1 MKINSLTL
9 ENFRQFYG
17 QSTINFST
25 DPIKKATLIIA
36 DNGAGK
42 TTIIES
48 LHWCL
53 YGNVK
58 GFKDKEVL
66 NKKLID
72 EAIEGSD
79 ISAQVILNFTHNNN
93 DYELKR
99 KIIKTKSTKQLRNAE
114 MILKLNSKDEFGS
127 TSIKSDEK
135 EIKRFID
142 NILNESI
149 FSYFFSKGEQIEELG
164 KNLNISNNKDF
175 TKAVKAILGLT
186 YYENAIKNL
195 NSISTE
201 YSNLSKDKDTSLEYK
216 RDVNNKQNNENRI
229 EELKA
234 NIETLENSIEEI
246 TETIKKY
253 NELQLSHASLKEK
266 FKRRNNLQIEQEN
279 INNRNPE
286 YVKRSTRLLTED
298 GFKLLTLR
306 CKDKIEEI
314 LKSQKNIDT
323 GIPGITEATFKHIF
337 EHNKC
342 LCGCDLT
349 VNKEALAYLESLVE
363 HYPPHSLGVTI
374 EQYKKNLID
383 FTNNVHLYEE
393 IDSEYKKYD
402 FDANRL
408 HIVKNDIKQIN
419 NEVKNHSDDEVKNI
433 ENRLREA
440 NSSLF
445 NTKNQI
451 TSSEKEIERLEKEN
465 EQLEINIQNHNS
477 SNEQATYY
485 QNLSTFTSK
494 IKDFIQQNLNMKE
507 KNIIEQLK
515 EEINRVFKSIFST
528 QYEIKIDNDYKISI
542 ESEDDSNL
550 EYSTSQEVILAFCF
564 IVSIMNVSYRQSKSK
579 DDALGG
585 DLDEKYP
592 LIMDAPSSSFDK
604 TRIKSFC
611 KLLPECLDQFIIL
624 SKDTDGEELKD
635 NLYEY
640 IGKEYI
646 FEKIDDV
653 TTTIK
658 EVSHG
663 SIME

>member
-17 QSTINFST
+17 QSIISFST
-25 DPIKKATLIIA
+25 DQNKKATLIIA

-72 EAIEGSD
+72 EAVDGSD
-79 ISAQVILNFTHNNN
+79 VFAQVILNFTHNNN
-93 DYELKR
+93 EYELKR
-99 KIIKTKSTKQLRNAE
+99 KIIKTKSAKQLRNAE
-114 MILKLNSKDEFGS
+114 MILKLNSKDEFGT
-127 TSIKSDEK
+127 TSIKTDEK

-164 KNLNISNNKDF
+164 KNLNTSNNKDF

-195 NSISTE
+195 SKISTE
-201 YSNLSKDKDTSLEYK
+201 YSNLSQSKDNSLEYK
-216 RDVNNKQNNENRI
+216 QAVKEKENNDNKI
-229 EELKA
+229 ERLKA
-234 NIETLENSIEEI
+234 DIETLENSIDESNEAIAKYTEI
-246 TETIKKY
+246 
-253 NELQLSHASLKEK
+253 QLSHASLKEK
-266 FKRRNNLQIEQEN
+266 FKRRHDLTIERNN
-279 INNRNPE
+279 INNRLPE
-286 YVKRSTRLLTED
+286 YVKYSTKLISD
-298 GFKLLTLR
+298 FGFKSLTLR
-306 CKDKIEEI
+306 CKEKIEEI

-323 GIPGITEATFKHIF
+323 GIPGITEDTFNHIF

-349 VNKEALAYLESLVE
+349 VNKEALAYLKSLVE

-374 EQYKKNLID
+374 EKYKENLIN
-383 FTNNVHLYEE
+383 FTNNINLYEE
-393 IDSEYKKYD
+393 IDGQYKKYSD
-402 FDANRL
+402 DADRL
-408 HIVKNDIKQIN
+408 YEVDTEIKKIN

-433 ENRLREA
+433 ENCLKAA
-440 NSSLF
+440 NDKLYSAKRKIEDF
-445 NTKNQI
+445 
-451 TSSEKEIERLEKEN
+451 EKEIDYLQKRN
-465 EQLEINIQNHNS
+465 EQLEQNIQNHIS
-477 SNEQATYY
+477 SNEKATYF
-485 QNLSTFTSK
+485 QNLSTFTTK
-494 IKDFIQQNLNMKE
+494 IKDFIQENLNVKE
-507 KNIIEQLK
+507 NIINTQLK

-528 QYEIKIDNDYKISI
+528 NYDIKIDNDYKISI
-542 ESEDDSNL
+542 ESKNDNNL

-564 IVSIMNVSYRQSKSK
+564 IVSIMNVSYRESKGK
-579 DDALGG
+579 NDGLGG

-611 KLLPECLDQFIIL
+611 NLLPECLDQFIIL
-624 SKDTDGEELKD
+624 SKDTDGEELKE
-635 NLYEY
+635 NLFKY

-653 TTTIK
+653 TTRII
-658 EVSHG
+658 EVSH
-663 SIME
+663 E